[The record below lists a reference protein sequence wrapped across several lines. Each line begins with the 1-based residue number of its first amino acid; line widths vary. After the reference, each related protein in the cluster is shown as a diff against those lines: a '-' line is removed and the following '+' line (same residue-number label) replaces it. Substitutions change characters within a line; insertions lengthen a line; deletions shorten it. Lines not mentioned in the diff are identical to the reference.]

1 MNDQQQSRP
10 VAPGPSHEIRA
21 GGEPVAALAFDA
33 DRYRHYV
40 AHLNMTPAQEHD
52 VLNAVWRMMRS
63 FVDRA
68 FGDDPVQLAR
78 NAGDSAGET
87 REVDACVRLDS
98 TQPPIE
104 NNNHDLARVFGKLG
118 KGE

>member
-1 MNDQQQSRP
+1 MDDQPSRP
-10 VAPGPSHEIRA
+10 VAPGPGHEIRA
-21 GGEPVAALAFDA
+21 GGEHVAALAFDA
-33 DRYRHYV
+33 DRYRHHV

-78 NAGDSAGET
+78 NAGDSHVET
-87 REVDACVRLDS
+87 REVDASVRLDS
-98 TQPPIE
+98 MQSPIE
-104 NNNHDLARVFGKLG
+104 NNKHDLARAFGKLG